1 MIENNMQKIER
12 FPIDDSLVHFAL
24 NAQED
29 YLKPGKEHFV
39 IEDIAK
45 SFDDVEKDRKQVIIY
60 TLTEEQKKKF
70 ANEYSLPT
78 PLKYTSIDSHRLTRL
93 SLLQVAFSLNFGT
106 PFGLPDQR
114 DGAIVQDIFPKDDKT
129 ERINSSFGSKEDF
142 AFHTDQSYNANL
154 SEVPS
159 FIILSCIR
167 NEEGG
172 ITRTI
177 HLSEILSYLKQEDI
191 DILKQ
196 PYFKFYTGRPDE
208 NIAVRTGPVLTDV
221 EGVCTIRVATDMMSI
236 NAGAE
241 AALLL
246 LRKIMKEKAD
256 DIVLN
261 SGDILVIPN
270 KTSVHSRSPF
280 TPNSHEDKRRWL
292 QRVFVK

>member
-1 MIENNMQKIER
+1 MQKIER
-12 FPIDDSLVHFAL
+12 FMIDDSLVHFSL
-24 NAQED
+24 NAPED
-29 YLKPGKEHFV
+29 YFKPGKEHFV

-45 SFDDVEKDRKQVIIY
+45 NFSGIKKDIKQVSVY
-60 TLTEEQKKKF
+60 TLTEDQRRKF
-70 ANEYSLPT
+70 INEYSLPT
-78 PLKYTSIDSHRLTRL
+78 PLKYTSIDNHRLTRL
-93 SLLQVAFSLNFGT
+93 SLLQIAFSFNFGT

-114 DGAIVQDIFPKDDKT
+114 DGAIVQDIFPKDDKV

-159 FIILSCIR
+159 FVILSCIR

-172 ITRTI
+172 VTRTI
-177 HLSEILSYLKQEDI
+177 HLSTILLYLKKEDI
-191 DILKQ
+191 DTLKQ
-196 PYFKFYTGRPDE
+196 SYFKFYTGRPDE
-208 NIAVRTGPVLTDV
+208 NIAVRVGPVLSY
-221 EGVCTIRVATDMMSI
+221 EGGVYTIRVATDMVAI
-236 NAGAE
+236 NSGAE
-241 AALLL
+241 SALSF

-261 SGDILVIPN
+261 TGDIFLLPN

-280 TPNSHEDKRRWL
+280 TPNSTIEKRRWL